1 MNAHM
6 PTRPGVRRV
15 HLTLAAVAA
24 LQALSC
30 DSVPAN
36 ALVSCQTTQVVPA
49 AVSTDI
55 LFVVDDS
62 GSMSEE
68 QANLAANLDA
78 FIDTLVASPVKNDF
92 RIGVTNSSVEEF
104 TVTAT
109 AGKSYAAGPSAGVP
123 FPAGAL
129 VAIKARADGT
139 AIPGALVYDPTL
151 FAQTGGWGG
160 NRILDKGSP
169 TLAADFKANVRVGL
183 DGSGKEQPFRAAR
196 LALSDRLLDSNQG
209 FLRDGARL
217 AVVFLTDEDDCSDS
231 SDPRATTNDQCHDK
245 AVKNA
250 NPPILDTVDDFA
262 AFLLGPV
269 GGQVRDVVVGAVGGF
284 NPATLAPSC
293 GDAALCQ
300 DNACATAFDEADR
313 FAALKTALGGTRTQ
327 LGSICDA
334 SFRDTLVRF
343 ATSLA
348 PSSLPLSG
356 VPADFRMLVV
366 AVTKADGTVQ
376 PCTVGAEGAGN
387 PSAVDAVYSGP
398 RLGRPA
404 QIAFQNRCKLDLG
417 DRIDVHVVCA
427 G

>member
-1 MNAHM
+1 MNARSQM
-6 PTRPGVRRV
+6 SRRV
-15 HLTLAAVAA
+15 ELGLLAMAAA
-24 LQALSC
+24 LQAFSC

-36 ALVSCQTTQVVPA
+36 AVVSCQTTQVLPSSVA
-49 AVSTDI
+49 TDI

-78 FIDTLVASPVKNDF
+78 FVDTLVASPVQNDF

-104 TVTAT
+104 GATAT
-109 AGKSYAAGPSAGVP
+109 TGRSYTAGPSAGVP

-129 VAIKARADGT
+129 VAIKTNASG
-139 AIPGALVYDPTL
+139 AIPGALIYDPVA

-196 LALSDRLLDSNQG
+196 LALSDRLLDANKG

-231 SDPRATTNDQCHDK
+231 SDPLATTNDQCHDK

-250 NPPILDTVDDFA
+250 SPPVLDTVDDFA

-269 GGQVRDVVVGAVGGF
+269 GGQVRDVVVGSIAGLD
-284 NPATLAPSC
+284 PATLAPSC

-300 DNACATAFDEADR
+300 DTACSTAFDEADR
-313 FAALKTALGGTRTQ
+313 FAALATALGGTRTQ

-334 SFRDTLVRF
+334 SFRNTLTRI
-343 ATSLA
+343 ALSLT

-356 VPADFRMLVV
+356 APADFRMLVV
-366 AVTKADGTVQ
+366 SVTKAGGAPV
-376 PCTVGAEGAGN
+376 PCTVAQEGTADAA
-387 PSAVDAVYSGP
+387 SADAIYSGP
-398 RLGRPA
+398 RAGRPA
-404 QIAFQNRCKLDLG
+404 QISFQNKCKLDLG
-417 DRIDVHVVCA
+417 DKIDLHVVCA

>member
-1 MNAHM
+1 MK
-6 PTRPGVRRV
+6 
-15 HLTLAAVAA
+15 AARSGSLMFAAAAA
-24 LQALSC
+24 LQAFSC
-30 DSVPAN
+30 DHVPAN
-36 ALVSCQTTQVVPA
+36 ALVSCQTTQVLPA
-49 AVSTDI
+49 AVATDI

-78 FIDTLVASPVKNDF
+78 FIDALVASPVKNDF

-104 TVTAT
+104 TVNGTT
-109 AGKSYAAGPSAGVP
+109 RTSYAAGPSTGVP

-129 VAIKARADGT
+129 VAMKTRADGT
-139 AIPGALVYDPTL
+139 GIQGALVYDPAA

-160 NRILDKGSP
+160 RRILDKGSP
-169 TLAADFKANVRVGL
+169 TLAADFKANVLMGL
-183 DGSGKEQPFRAAR
+183 NGSGKEQPFRAAR
-196 LALSDRLLDSNQG
+196 LALSDRLLDANQG

-231 SDPRATTNDQCHDK
+231 ADPRANSNDQCHDK

-269 GGQVRDVVVGAVGGF
+269 DGKVRDVTVGVIGGF
-284 NPATLAPSC
+284 DPATLAPSC
-293 GDAALCQ
+293 GDPMLCK
-300 DNACATAFDEADR
+300 DTACSTAFDEADR
-313 FAALKTALGGTRTQ
+313 FAALATALGGTRTQ

-334 SFRDTLVRF
+334 SFRNTLIRF

-356 VPADFRMLVV
+356 IPADYRMLVV
-366 AVTKADGTVQ
+366 TVTKPDGTVQ
-376 PCTVGAEGAGN
+376 PCTVGLDARD
-387 PSAVDAVYSGP
+387 PAVGAVYSGP
-398 RLGRPA
+398 RPGRPA
-404 QIAFQNRCKLDLG
+404 ELGFQNNCKLDLG
-417 DRIDVHVVCA
+417 DKIDVRVVCA